1 MNIQEFLGR
10 RNVPFDVLKH
20 RDTHDA
26 QRMAQAVHVSGH
38 QVAKTVLLRLD
49 KPAEYVVAVLPAS
62 HSVDFEKACKALN
75 AQKLEL
81 ATEIEMS
88 QRCPDCDIGAL
99 PPFGSQYGMKTVV
112 DELLT
117 EDDDIVFE
125 GCVHSE
131 AIRMKYAD
139 FAELEN
145 PSVVSLSH

>member
-10 RNVPFDVLKH
+10 RNIPFDVLKH
-20 RDTHDA
+20 RETYDA

-38 QVAKTVLLRLD
+38 HVAKTVLLRLN

-62 HSVDFEKACKALN
+62 HSVDFEKACEALN
-75 AQKLEL
+75 AQKVEL

-99 PPFGSQYGMKTVV
+99 TPFGSQYGMKTVV

-117 EDDDIVFE
+117 EDEEIVFE
-125 GCVHSE
+125 GCIHSE
-131 AIRMKYAD
+131 AIRMKYTD
-139 FAELEN
+139 FADLEN